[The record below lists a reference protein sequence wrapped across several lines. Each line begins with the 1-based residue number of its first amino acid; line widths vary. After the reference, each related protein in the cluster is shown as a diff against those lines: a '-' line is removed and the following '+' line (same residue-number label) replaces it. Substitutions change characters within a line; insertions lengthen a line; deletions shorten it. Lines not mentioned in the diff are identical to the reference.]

1 MLEKRYRMM
10 TTGLIFDIKRY
21 TIHDGPGIRTTVFCK
36 GCPLRCLWCHNPEG
50 QPADAEKSAWGYG
63 SPQVCLPHS
72 TMNLSGLSGREI
84 SVDEIIK
91 EIEKDLLFYDQ
102 SGGGVTISGGEPLS
116 QPEFVADLLYQCKQ
130 KGIHTALDTC
140 GYAPW
145 EDFVPLLNLVDL
157 FLYDLKFIDDALHQ
171 KYTMVSNRLILEN
184 LIKLSKTGIQIFIRI
199 PVIPEITATP
209 ENLTQ
214 LAEFILTLDTV
225 KQVSL
230 LTYNFMAEEKYKKLD
245 KSYPLQGLRPLSGQR
260 MNGIKKH
267 FEKYGLAVNI
277 GG

>member
-1 MLEKRYRMM
+1 M
-10 TTGLIFDIKRY
+10 TTGIIFDIKRY

-50 QPADAEKSAWGYG
+50 QPPDAEKSALGFEA
-63 SPQVCLPHS
+63 VCLPHS
-72 TMNLSGLSGREI
+72 GMRLSGQVGREI

-91 EIEKDLLFYDQ
+91 EIEKDHLFYDQ
-102 SGGGVTISGGEPLS
+102 SRGGVTVSGGEPLC
-116 QPEFVADLLYQCKQ
+116 QPEFVADLLYLCKQ

-145 EDFVPLLNLVDL
+145 ESFIPILKLVDL
-157 FLYDLKFIDDALHQ
+157 FLYDLKFIDDTLHQ
-171 KYTMVSNRLILEN
+171 KYTAVSNRLILEN
-184 LIKLSKTGIQIFIRI
+184 LVKLSKTGIPIFIRI
-199 PVIPEITATP
+199 PVIPDLTAAP
-209 ENLTQ
+209 QNLTQ
-214 LAEFILTLDTV
+214 IAEFILTLNTV

-230 LTYNFMAEEKYKKLD
+230 LTYNFMAEEKYKKLV
-245 KSYPLQGLRPLSGQR
+245 KTYSLQGLRPLSGQQ
-260 MNGIKKH
+260 MNEIKKH